1 MLPMPVRI
9 KFSKLGNL
17 KYISHLDLQR
27 TMKSA
32 LLRSGLPIYYS
43 EGFNPHPKMIFA
55 LPLSIGA
62 ESTCEYLDIKLT
74 KEADLYYV
82 KDRLNSVMVDNIF
95 VKEAYV
101 PDTKFKSIAWAEYEI
116 LTDDKYDPEKLLKD
130 EIIVEKRTKRGERSV
145 NIRPQIKE
153 TDFGQG
159 KIRIIVDATSE
170 NFLNP
175 EYAVKVLGLQ
185 NYAIVRTGVYLAD
198 GITPFR

>member
-74 KEADLYYV
+74 KEADLSYV

-101 PDTKFKSIAWAEYEI
+101 PDTKFKSITWAEYEI
-116 LTDDKYDPEKLLKD
+116 LTDDRYDPEKLLKD

-153 TDFGQG
+153 ADFGQG

-185 NYAIVRTGVYLAD
+185 NYTIVRTGVYLAD